1 MKRYYFSG
9 VIHPERAP
17 LTVQELGFE
26 LAKLD
31 GSFFATV
38 RFSILCNQI
47 TCIVECDSE
56 DEDVFSLR
64 NLVKS
69 NIETIISLL
78 GFMKGYAYDIEIT
91 KVFDEGCSSC
101 NLVFGIDLTA
111 VEGIYSNI
119 NNDAEKL
126 NEAINA
132 IYPLCLTLEGTYLT
146 RCLNDLR
153 MSMRYL
159 DDSAFYCFRAIET
172 IKQYFGYI
180 TGAEKD
186 VEQWLAM
193 KNVIGGEKEDLDFV
207 RKLAFP
213 ARHGAPTIIT
223 DEDRGKIFTITW
235 SIVERFINYR
245 LGQLSSSYRLSSGS

>member
-1 MKRYYFSG
+1 
-9 VIHPERAP
+9 
-17 LTVQELGFE
+17 
-26 LAKLD
+26 
-31 GSFFATV
+31 
-38 RFSILCNQI
+38 
-47 TCIVECDSE
+47 
-56 DEDVFSLR
+56 
-64 NLVKS
+64 
-69 NIETIISLL
+69 
-78 GFMKGYAYDIEIT
+78 
-91 KVFDEGCSSC
+91 
-101 NLVFGIDLTA
+101 
-111 VEGIYSNI
+111 
-119 NNDAEKL
+119 
-126 NEAINA
+126 
-132 IYPLCLTLEGTYLT
+132 
-146 RCLNDLR
+146 